1 VNAGRAAGARVAVAS
16 APGRLLLAGALP
28 GPRLSVALDR
38 RALCR
43 VEAGGSGVSLESKD
57 ALTKL
62 AAADVAELV
71 ARAPGSIAARA
82 LELSGAERPL
92 AVVTEWKLPA
102 SSGVDADGALA
113 LAVTAALERAL
124 GRDPALEELV
134 SKAREA
140 ARRAGRPADD
150 GVCAAA
156 SGGVLL
162 ARGAGPSVAAAPLAV
177 DPGRVEEALLLLDA
191 GESEVPAAAR
201 ASDARAEEIAEALV
215 EGRSDEVVP
224 LLGADGNERLA
235 GLVAA
240 AGGAAWRLP
249 GGRLMAVWA
258 PPGARGPG
266 RGEAVREA
274 LKAAGVK
281 ALSVRVD
288 LRGLEVD

>member
-1 VNAGRAAGARVAVAS
+1 VNDGRAAGARVVVAS
-16 APGRLLLAGALP
+16 APGRLLLAGAPP

-43 VEAGGSGVSLESKD
+43 VEAGGSGVSVESKD
-57 ALTKL
+57 TLTKL
-62 AAADVAELV
+62 AGAGVAELV

-92 AVVTEWKLPA
+92 AVVTEWKLPP

-124 GRDPALEELV
+124 GREPAPEELV
-134 SKAREA
+134 RKAREA

-162 ARGAGPSVAAAPLAV
+162 ARGTGQAMAAAPLSV

-191 GESEVPAAAR
+191 GEPEASAGDRE
-201 ASDARAEEIAEALV
+201 SDARAEEIAAALV
-215 EGRSDEVVP
+215 EGRSDDVVS
-224 LLGADGNERLA
+224 LLRTDGRERLA
-235 GLVAA
+235 GLVTE

-266 RGEAVREA
+266 RGEAVRAA

-281 ALSVRVD
+281 ALSIRVD